1 MTDPRDT
8 SDESSTDGGE
18 RRITADGVPD
28 DPMVPVDL
36 NVSIAEDPS
45 QVYEGVRVSRMSMRI
60 TRSRVIDPRY
70 SLDEVVALIGEF
82 FDEFPTDVPLV
93 EQSARW
99 VRFFAGFHLFQ
110 DANHRTGMNTLEV
123 AMLESGPE
131 NTPPVIDGREH
142 EEETKVAR
150 KKSKRVRDV
159 REISSS
165 RIFEDDRLYHVW
177 YDYFD
182 DVLSP

>member
-1 MTDPRDT
+1 
-8 SDESSTDGGE
+8 
-18 RRITADGVPD
+18 
-28 DPMVPVDL
+28 MVPVDL

-82 FDEFPTDVPLV
+82 FDEFPTDVSLV

-99 VRFFAGFHLFQ
+99 VHFFAGFHFFQ

-123 AMLESGPE
+123 AMLKSGLE
-131 NTPPVIDGREH
+131 NTSPVIDGREY

-150 KKSKRVRDV
+150 EKSKRVRDV
-159 REISSS
+159 REMSSS
-165 RIFEDDRLYHVW
+165 RIFENDRLYYVW